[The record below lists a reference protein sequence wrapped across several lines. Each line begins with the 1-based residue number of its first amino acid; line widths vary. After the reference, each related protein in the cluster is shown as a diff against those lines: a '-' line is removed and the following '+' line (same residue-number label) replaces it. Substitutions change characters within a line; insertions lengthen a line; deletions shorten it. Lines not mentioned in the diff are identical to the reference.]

1 MDLSILTTEQIND
14 RTKII
19 DQLST
24 NEIIKLINEEDKTV
38 ALAVEKILPEISDSI
53 DSVYEALKNGGRLFY
68 VGAGT
73 SGRLGVLDASECPP
87 TFRTPP
93 ELVQAIIA
101 GGNGAM
107 FLAVEGAEDDAA
119 MGADALKAAEF
130 SSQDVVVGIAASGRT
145 PYVLGALKYA
155 NTLGATTIALSC
167 NKNAEISCIA
177 DHKMEVIVGPEIL
190 TGSTR
195 LKAATA
201 HKMILNMITTTTM
214 IKLGKVYQNLMVDL
228 NASNNKLIVRA
239 RNIVMEITKVSYERA
254 EEILSITNWE
264 VKPAIV
270 MIEAGISLEE
280 AKRYIE
286 EADGSVRKAIRL
298 GKEQKKN

>member
-14 RTKII
+14 KTKII

-24 NEIIKLINEEDKTV
+24 DEIVRLINEEDKTV

-53 DSVYEALKNGGRLFY
+53 DSVYHALKNGGKLFY

-73 SGRLGVLDASECPP
+73 SGRLGVLDAAECPP

-93 ELVQAIIA
+93 ELVQALIA
-101 GGNGAM
+101 GGKGAM
-107 FLAVEGAEDDAA
+107 FLAVEGAEDDTNQ
-119 MGADALKAAEF
+119 GANDLKEIGF
-130 SSQDVVVGIAASGRT
+130 CSKDVVVGIAASGRT
-145 PYVLGALKYA
+145 PYVVGALEYA
-155 NTLGATTIALSC
+155 KQLGATTIALSC
-167 NKNAEISCIA
+167 NKNAGISRVA
-177 DHKMEVIVGPEIL
+177 DHKIEVIVGPEIL

-239 RNIVMEITKVSYERA
+239 RNIVMEITKVSYEKA
-254 EEILSITNWE
+254 EEILNITNWE

-270 MIEAGISLEE
+270 MIEADVSFE
-280 AKRYIE
+280 AAKKYIE
-286 EADGSVRKAIRL
+286 EAEGSVRNAIEL
-298 GKEQKKN
+298 GIRKK